1 MIEADWSPNTVIIIT
16 SNLEHHLKSCTM
28 IYLRCLFLCII
39 TLIEIINTSQSNNV
53 IKTPSIVE
61 RLRCE
66 DRSLNIWMKV
76 LRKHAFPKLVFMI
89 FVTLLNRCANLLIC
103 DFNDVIQPCSVFI
116 FTAVFVRYINED
128 S

>member
-1 MIEADWSPNTVIIIT
+1 MIEANWSPNTVIIIT

-28 IYLRCLFLCII
+28 IYLRCLFLCSI

-66 DRSLNIWMKV
+66 DRSLNIWMKI
-76 LRKHAFPKLVFMI
+76 LCKHAFPKLVFMI
-89 FVTLLNRCANLLIC
+89 FVTLLNGCANLLIC
-103 DFNDVIQPCSVFI
+103 DFNDVI
-116 FTAVFVRYINED
+116 
-128 S
+128 